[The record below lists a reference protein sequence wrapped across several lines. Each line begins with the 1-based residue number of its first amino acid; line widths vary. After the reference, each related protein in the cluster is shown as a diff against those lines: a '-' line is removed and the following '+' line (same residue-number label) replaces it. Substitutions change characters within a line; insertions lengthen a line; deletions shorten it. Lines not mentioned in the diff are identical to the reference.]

1 MTRHEH
7 RLRNRA
13 SRAGIIDAHLPE
25 GVIEMPDTPMKD
37 VVAARPALARDIAMP
52 IARADSPL
60 VDSRILTSLV
70 AQSLHVETS
79 WLRPIELP
87 PSQQLRGAATIG
99 RRAIGERKQRHL
111 LLANVGDNPVVF
123 IERVHQMPR
132 HAPRPREP
140 PHTFRASIARHDPD
154 LRTKLPPPRNPRCN
168 SHRAFYRYR
177 HRAHRDDH
185 EVSRHRE
192 IMDQRWEGTLDHL
205 RPNQFAGR
213 PGEVK
218 FDIAAD
224 ASRWK
229 VRAEDHL

>member
-99 RRAIGERKQRHL
+99 RRAIGDRKQRHP
-111 LLANVGDNPVVF
+111 LLATAGDTPPAF
-123 IERVHQMPR
+123 LPPSHQP
-132 HAPRPREP
+132 P
-140 PHTFRASIARHDPD
+140 PH
-154 LRTKLPPPRNPRCN
+154 PPHP
-168 SHRAFYRYR
+168 
-177 HRAHRDDH
+177 
-185 EVSRHRE
+185 
-192 IMDQRWEGTLDHL
+192 
-205 RPNQFAGR
+205 
-213 PGEVK
+213 
-218 FDIAAD
+218 
-224 ASRWK
+224 
-229 VRAEDHL
+229 